1 MTATDHRASPLGEP
15 GPAEPDAEL
24 AVLTAMVDAA
34 GVLLVVMDSRALV
47 VRVNAACAA
56 AAGGP
61 PAGLVGR
68 PVWEALPGE
77 DPGALRA
84 HLAAVQDPRVIPAPL
99 EQLWLTA
106 LGNRRRIAWTFGA
119 ARGPSAERWLVAT
132 GIDVTEQRR
141 AEAAWRQLAHSD
153 PLTGLPNRVALE
165 AALAAHLDPD
175 RGLGCGLLFCDL
187 DAFKAANDRYGHA
200 VGDELLVEVA
210 RRLVTCV
217 RDSDLVARIGG
228 DEFVILLPAAGAI
241 ETKAAASRVQR
252 TVSRP
257 YRLPPGPAR
266 IGVSVGQRVANAG
279 EDPAEVLR
287 DADTAMYAVKASRT
301 AVRPP
306 A

>member
-1 MTATDHRASPLGEP
+1 M
-15 GPAEPDAEL
+15 
-24 AVLTAMVDAA
+24 LTAMVDAA
-34 GVLLVVMDSRALV
+34 GVLLVVLDARGSLLRA
-47 VRVNAACAA
+47 NAACSA
-56 AAGGP
+56 AAGV
-61 PAGLVGR
+61 PASRLAGR

-77 DPGALRA
+77 DPDALRE
-84 HLAAVQDPRVIPAPL
+84 HLAGMGEGHVPPPL
-99 EQLWLTA
+99 EQLWVTS
-106 LGNRRRIAWTFGA
+106 LGNRRRIAWTFAA
-119 ARGPSAERWLVAT
+119 ARDSGGERWLVGT

-165 AALAAHLDPD
+165 GALAAHLDRD

-200 VGDELLVEVA
+200 VGDQVLVEVG

-228 DEFVILLPAAGAI
+228 DEFVILLPGAGAI

-257 YRLPPGPAR
+257 YRLPGRLGADR
-266 IGVSVGQRVANAG
+266 CERRAAGGQRRARTR
-279 EDPAEVLR
+279 PAVLR
-287 DADTAMYAVKASRT
+287 DADTAMYAVKAGRAARSGS
-301 AVRPP
+301 
-306 A
+306 